1 MEVILSPDALDD
13 LKHWKQTGNDKM
25 VERIKQL
32 IIDIQDN
39 PFHGIEKPEPLKHK
53 FSGMWSRRIN
63 REHRTIF
70 KVSAGTITI
79 HALKEHY

>member
-32 IIDIQDN
+32 IIAIQNN
-39 PFHGIEKPEPLKHK
+39 PFHGIGKPEP
-53 FSGMWSRRIN
+53 
-63 REHRTIF
+63 
-70 KVSAGTITI
+70 
-79 HALKEHY
+79 